1 MLQRIQTIYLLLAAG
16 CMVLASVLPLATFT
30 FNGQPVIFEAM
41 GFYQNGELLF
51 NTWGLFALGAI
62 SALLSLVVVFLYRNR
77 ILQIRLTVMNII
89 LMVGFYLFFLF
100 LIFMRNPE
108 ADTTFEKIGVGII
121 MPAIAIILS
130 YLAIRKIGEDEV
142 LVRSLD
148 RLRK

>member
-30 FNGQPVIFEAM
+30 FNGEPLLSKNVL
-41 GFYQNGELLF
+41 YQNGELLF
-51 NTWGLFALGAI
+51 STWGLFALGAI
-62 SALLSLVVVFLYRNR
+62 SAVLALVVVFLFRNR
-77 ILQIRLTVMNII
+77 ILQIRLTVVNII
-89 LMVGFYLFFLF
+89 LMVGFYLLFLF
-100 LIFMRNPE
+100 FIFIRNPE
-108 ADTTFEKIGVGII
+108 AGTTFEKIGAGII

-148 RLRK
+148 RLRG

>member
-1 MLQRIQTIYLLLAAG
+1 MLQRIQTIYLLLAAA

-30 FNGQPVIFEAM
+30 FNGQPVTFEAM
-41 GFYQNGELLF
+41 GFYLNGELIF
-51 NTWGLFALGAI
+51 NTWGLSTLGVI
-62 SALLSLVVVFLYRNR
+62 SAILSLIVVFLYKKR

-108 ADTTFEKIGVGII
+108 ADTTFEKVGIGLI

-148 RLRK
+148 RLRR

>member
-30 FNGQPVIFEAM
+30 FNGEPVIFEAL

-51 NTWGLFALGAI
+51 STWGLFALGAI
-62 SALLSLVVVFLYRNR
+62 SAVLALVVVFLFRNR
-77 ILQIRLTVMNII
+77 ILQIRLTVVNII
-89 LMVGFYLFFLF
+89 LMVGFYLLFLF
-100 LIFMRNPE
+100 FIFIRNPE
-108 ADTTFEKIGVGII
+108 AGTTFEKIGAGII
-121 MPAIAIILS
+121 MPAISIILS

-148 RLRK
+148 RLRG